1 MMRTMPTS
9 QWQNIPLLGLMVLC
23 VLLARPLSVQAEEP
37 PTPSVPVRIGTKLV
51 RGLANLVTG
60 VGEIPKQ
67 VYLVGKREGWVQ
79 GTFRG
84 PFEGLGMFIAR
95 TLAGAYEVVTFPL
108 PVPPGYQPMLLPEYV
123 WQPEPAPQLTVPT
136 EPAAPMLTPDNR

>member
-1 MMRTMPTS
+1 MSIAGGRK
-9 QWQNIPLLGLMVLC
+9 IPVLVIAALC
-23 VLLARPLSVQAEEP
+23 LSLAGAADAPAEEQSP
-37 PTPSVPVRIGTKLV
+37 PAVPARIGTKLM

-67 VYLVGKREGWVQ
+67 IYLIGQKEGWVQ

-84 PFEGLGMFIAR
+84 PFEGLGMFVAR
-95 TLAGAYEVVTFPL
+95 TVAGAYEVLTFPI

-123 WQPEPAPQLTVPT
+123 WQPEPASQLAGPA
-136 EPAAPMLTPDNR
+136 EPAAPMLKPDNR

>member
-1 MMRTMPTS
+1 MSIAGGR
-9 QWQNIPLLGLMVLC
+9 NIPVLVIAALC
-23 VLLARPLSVQAEEP
+23 LSLAGAADAPAEEQSP
-37 PTPSVPVRIGTKLV
+37 PAVPARIGTKLV

-67 VYLVGKREGWVQ
+67 IYLIGQKEGWVQ

-84 PFEGLGMFIAR
+84 PLEGIGMFIVR
-95 TLAGAYEVVTFPL
+95 TVAGAYEVLTFPI

-123 WQPEPAPQLTVPT
+123 WQPEPASQPAEQA
-136 EPAAPMLTPDNR
+136 EPAAPMLKPDNR